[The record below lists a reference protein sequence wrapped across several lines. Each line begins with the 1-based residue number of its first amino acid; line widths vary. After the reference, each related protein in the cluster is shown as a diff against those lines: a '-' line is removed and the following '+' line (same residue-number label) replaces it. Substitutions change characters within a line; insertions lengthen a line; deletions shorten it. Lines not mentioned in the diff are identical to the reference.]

1 MRYKLA
7 VNRFRLEVRRS
18 FPPTGKMRLWIM
30 LPISKVENG
39 KLMKECDMVHVDI
52 PTICDDLLTP
62 CFLTLTADRLLVCN
76 LIQ

>member
-1 MRYKLA
+1 
-7 VNRFRLEVRRS
+7 
-18 FPPTGKMRLWIM
+18 
-30 LPISKVENG
+30 
-39 KLMKECDMVHVDI
+39 MKECDMVCVDI